1 MAKIPLT
8 YFKFTRQYY
17 FWYLN
22 EKKKGQG
29 LRNRDAIT
37 RVPTSRVLTSVREFV
52 TIKDPGNSCLQG
64 CD

>member
-8 YFKFTRQYY
+8 YFKFTKQYY
-17 FWYLN
+17 FWYLT
-22 EKKKGQG
+22 EKKFQG
-29 LRNRDAIT
+29 LHNRNAKT
-37 RVPTSRVLTSVREFV
+37 HVPTSRVLTSVREFV

>member
-1 MAKIPLT
+1 M
-8 YFKFTRQYY
+8 
-17 FWYLN
+17 
-22 EKKKGQG
+22 KKKSQG

-37 RVPTSRVLTSVREFV
+37 HVPTSRVLTSVREFV